1 MSTISCSIYNICDA
15 GSTSRN
21 FDRDIKSMLK
31 IMLAV
36 DRAFDADITL
46 NVVWKQSAMD
56 TVFLS
61 AGDRANEVSKTH

>member
-1 MSTISCSIYNICDA
+1 
-15 GSTSRN
+15 
-21 FDRDIKSMLK
+21 
-31 IMLAV
+31 MLAV